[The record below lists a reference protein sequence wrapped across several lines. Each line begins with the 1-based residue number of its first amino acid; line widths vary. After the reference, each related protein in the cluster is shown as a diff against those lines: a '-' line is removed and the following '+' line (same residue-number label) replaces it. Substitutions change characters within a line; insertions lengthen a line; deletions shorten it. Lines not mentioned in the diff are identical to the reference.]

1 MEFKFGGDR
10 IEILPQRD
18 GSTFIHEGMQLH
30 MGDELWLELDGRK
43 HKATAVSYTHL
54 TLPTILLV

>member
-18 GSTFIHEGMQLH
+18 GSTFIHEGMMLH
-30 MGDELWLELDGRK
+30 MGDELWLELDGCPS
-43 HKATAVSYTHL
+43 V
-54 TLPTILLV
+54 PGV